1 MVLEP
6 CVRHGR
12 VGQGAPLGEARMT
25 MFSQGVPAEDAPI
38 DVRAIVGLLRRQ
50 MRLILLIAAL
60 VAGGAVLVS
69 LLLQPVYT
77 ASALVQV
84 DPASKDL
91 LNPQNQSATAGS
103 DNARVESEVELVRSD
118 RVLLQVIADENLLAD
133 PQFAPGPGLRDS
145 IMAFLRLGAPAP
157 DGREVQGEVLNT
169 LRAAV
174 SAERRG
180 LTYLI
185 AVEARSSDPAQ
196 AAQLANAVAGA
207 YIEQQVRGK
216 VDSTLVSRDVLQER
230 INQARAAIL
239 ASEGAFDQFID
250 DNIARIDAQG
260 AGSEIERLRA
270 QIETLRAARAQ
281 QAGLVDRLSQQVALG
296 DWQGSAELLGSDPLR
311 ELERERAEISAAL
324 ASEAPGAPV
333 FPQLQAR
340 LEEVEGRLEETASAA
355 LGTLRSQITQV
366 ESREGVL
373 RQQMRQNV
381 LGTQLPADVVTGMYE
396 LQQGAELARRQYEML
411 LGRVQDLDAQ
421 AALQIAD
428 SRIVSPALEPTRP
441 SFPDTRMTL
450 LLAGFAGLGLGVGL
464 AFLYENFLGGFT
476 SEQQAEAVLRHRVAA
491 SLPMHKPGRRGIT
504 MAADALVHAP
514 LSAFSE
520 AVRRVQASIDQF
532 AANAKPGGSQVVVVT
547 STLPDEGKTTAA
559 LALARSYALAGRSTL
574 LIDGDLRKPSIHKAL
589 DLEPSE
595 GLLEFLAD
603 KSDSLSI
610 RALIRKDPQTELTV
624 LMGARRS
631 DIPTDQLV
639 AGGGFR
645 RLIEAAAE
653 SFEVVVIDSPP
664 LAPVVDGL
672 YLARFA
678 TAAIFVVHWASTPQS
693 DARHGLA
700 ALDEAVR
707 AGAPVLVVLNGEEVP
722 RSRYDAHYGGY
733 YVDPA

>member
-1 MVLEP
+1 
-6 CVRHGR
+6 
-12 VGQGAPLGEARMT
+12 MT

-50 MRLILLIAAL
+50 TRLILLIAAL

-91 LNPQNQSATAGS
+91 LNPQNQSATASS

-118 RVLLQVIADENLLAD
+118 RVLLQVIEDENLLAD
-133 PQFAPGPGLRDS
+133 PQFAPGLGLRDS
-145 IMAFLRLGAPAP
+145 IMAFLRLGPP
-157 DGREVQGEVLNT
+157 VPEGREVQGEVLNT

-185 AVEARSSDPAQ
+185 AVEARSSDPAA
-196 AAQLANAVAGA
+196 AAQLANAVAEA

-216 VDSTLVSRDVLQER
+216 IDSTLVSRDVLQER
-230 INQARAAIL
+230 INQGRAAIL

-250 DNIARIDAQG
+250 DNLIRIDAEG
-260 AGSEIERLRA
+260 AGSTIAQLRA
-270 QIETLRAARAQ
+270 QIDQLQAERSQ
-281 QAGLVDRLSQQVALG
+281 QAGLADQLSRQVALA
-296 DWQGSAELLGSDPLR
+296 DWQGSAELLGSDALR
-311 ELERERAEISAAL
+311 DLERERVEISASL
-324 ASEAPGAPV
+324 ATTAPESPA
-333 FPQLQAR
+333 FPQMRSQLDD
-340 LEEVEGRLEETASAA
+340 VEGRLQQTATAA
-355 LGTLRSQITQV
+355 LGTLRTQMTRA
-366 ESREGVL
+366 EGREQVL

-396 LQQGAELARRQYEML
+396 LQQGAALARRQYEML
-411 LGRVQDLDAQ
+411 LARVQDLDAQ
-421 AALQIAD
+421 ASLQVAD

-441 SFPDTRMTL
+441 SFPNPGTTL
-450 LLAGFAGLGLGVGL
+450 FLAAFAGLGLGVGC

-491 SLPMHKPGRRGIT
+491 ALPMHKPGRRGIT
-504 MAADALVHAP
+504 VPADALVHAP

-520 AVRRVQASIDQF
+520 AVRRIQGSIDQF
-532 AANAKPGGSQVVVVT
+532 AGNTKPGTSEIVVVT
-547 STLPDEGKTTAA
+547 STLPDEGKTIAA
-559 LALARSYALAGRSTL
+559 LALARSYALAGRLTL

-595 GLLEFLAD
+595 GLLDFLAD
-603 KSDSLSI
+603 KSESLSI
-610 RALIRKDPQTELTV
+610 ASLIRKDPHTELTV

-678 TAAIFVVHWASTPQS
+678 TAAIFVVRWASTPQT
-693 DARHGLA
+693 DAKKGLA

-707 AGAPVLVVLNGEEVP
+707 PGAPVLVVLNGEEVP
-722 RSRYDAHYGGY
+722 RSRYEAHYGGY

>member
-1 MVLEP
+1 
-6 CVRHGR
+6 
-12 VGQGAPLGEARMT
+12 MT

-50 MRLILLIAAL
+50 TRLILLIAAL

-118 RVLLQVIADENLLAD
+118 RVLLQVIEDENLLGD
-133 PQFAPGPGLRDS
+133 PQFAPGPGLRNS
-145 IMAFLRLGAPAP
+145 IMAFLRLGPPAP

-270 QIETLRAARAQ
+270 QIEEVRAVRAQ

-311 ELERERAEISAAL
+311 ELERERAGRNRQRGAGHAA
-324 ASEAPGAPV
+324 
-333 FPQLQAR
+333 Q
-340 LEEVEGRLEETASAA
+340 
-355 LGTLRSQITQV
+355 
-366 ESREGVL
+366 
-373 RQQMRQNV
+373 
-381 LGTQLPADVVTGMYE
+381 
-396 LQQGAELARRQYEML
+396 
-411 LGRVQDLDAQ
+411 
-421 AALQIAD
+421 
-428 SRIVSPALEPTRP
+428 
-441 SFPDTRMTL
+441 PD
-450 LLAGFAGLGLGVGL
+450 
-464 AFLYENFLGGFT
+464 
-476 SEQQAEAVLRHRVAA
+476 H
-491 SLPMHKPGRRGIT
+491 PGR
-504 MAADALVHAP
+504 
-514 LSAFSE
+514 
-520 AVRRVQASIDQF
+520 
-532 AANAKPGGSQVVVVT
+532 KP
-547 STLPDEGKTTAA
+547 
-559 LALARSYALAGRSTL
+559 
-574 LIDGDLRKPSIHKAL
+574 
-589 DLEPSE
+589 
-595 GLLEFLAD
+595 
-603 KSDSLSI
+603 
-610 RALIRKDPQTELTV
+610 
-624 LMGARRS
+624 
-631 DIPTDQLV
+631 
-639 AGGGFR
+639 
-645 RLIEAAAE
+645 
-653 SFEVVVIDSPP
+653 
-664 LAPVVDGL
+664 
-672 YLARFA
+672 
-678 TAAIFVVHWASTPQS
+678 
-693 DARHGLA
+693 
-700 ALDEAVR
+700 
-707 AGAPVLVVLNGEEVP
+707 
-722 RSRYDAHYGGY
+722 
-733 YVDPA
+733 